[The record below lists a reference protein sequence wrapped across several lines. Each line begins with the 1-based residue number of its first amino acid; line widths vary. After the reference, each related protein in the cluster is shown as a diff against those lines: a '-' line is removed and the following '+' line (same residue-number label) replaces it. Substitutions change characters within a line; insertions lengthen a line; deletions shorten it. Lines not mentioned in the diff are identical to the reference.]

1 MYRIDDNYILH
12 SHKTSIRDISF
23 FYRNF
28 YFLSTSHFF
37 FFFIKNKESINEQR
51 RNKNPPISYTHSSH
65 VWPKGRPQASVGWS
79 SAIVNR
85 SMFKS
90 PVQRAEETRTTI
102 SVARGTHENGRL
114 LLPREGSAFRER
126 QHDKRRLG
134 KNFED
139 DTCTWDARQTAN
151 LRWRIQHITTSLR
164 WVRGPS
170 SVYGAPIRFWFIS
183 PSVSMQASFAV
194 RK

>member
-1 MYRIDDNYILH
+1 MIIILH
-12 SHKTSIRDISF
+12 SRKIIQEISFF

-28 YFLSTSHFF
+28 YFLSTSYYFF
-37 FFFIKNKESINEQR
+37 YQKQYKYRRSTINKIHPFLTQ
-51 RNKNPPISYTHSSH
+51 SSH
-65 VWPKGRPQASVGWS
+65 IWPKDRVQASVSWS
-79 SAIVNR
+79 SATVNR
-85 SMFKS
+85 LMFES

-102 SVARGTHENGRL
+102 FVARGTHENGRP

-151 LRWRIQHITTSLR
+151 LRWRTAYNH
-164 WVRGPS
+164 VPS
-170 SVYGAPIRFWFIS
+170 MGSWPFKRLWRSNPILIYL
-183 PSVSMQASFAV
+183 PSASMRASFAV

>member
-1 MYRIDDNYILH
+1 MIII
-12 SHKTSIRDISF
+12 TSQNQSQNQYKRYLF
-23 FYRNF
+23 FF
-28 YFLSTSHFF
+28 IETFIFLSTSYFF
-37 FFFIKNKESINEQR
+37 FFYQKQR
-51 RNKNPPISYTHSSH
+51 VYQRATTSKNPPISYTQSSH

-102 SVARGTHENGRL
+102 SVARGTHENGRP

-151 LRWRIQHITTSLR
+151 LRWRTAYNHVPSMGSWPFKRLWRSNPILIYFPLGLDAGL
-164 WVRGPS
+164 VRGS
-170 SVYGAPIRFWFIS
+170 
-183 PSVSMQASFAV
+183 
-194 RK
+194 

>member
-1 MYRIDDNYILH
+1 MIIILH
-12 SHKTSIRDISF
+12 SRKIIQEISF
-23 FYRNF
+23 FFIETFIFYQHLIIFFYQKQYKYRRSTINKIHP
-28 YFLSTSHFF
+28 FLT
-37 FFFIKNKESINEQR
+37 Q
-51 RNKNPPISYTHSSH
+51 SSH
-65 VWPKGRPQASVGWS
+65 IWPKDRVQASVSWS
-79 SAIVNR
+79 SATVNR
-85 SMFKS
+85 SMFES

-102 SVARGTHENGRL
+102 FVARGTHENGRP

-151 LRWRIQHITTSLR
+151 LRWRTAYNH
-164 WVRGPS
+164 VPS
-170 SVYGAPIRFWFIS
+170 MGSWPFKRLWRSNPILIYL
-183 PSVSMQASFAV
+183 PSASMRASFAV